1 MTSDDPSQYH
11 VWHWELGLLIFI
23 LHILIQASWCHEPLF
38 SLVLLQNEHIDRK
51 TCLDREKRLIV
62 IGAHHVSL
70 NAYQPG
76 TETVVWICNLASSS
90 TRHGF
95 CSTQRFKCHITLVF
109 IPKKTSQT
117 SQKERNPQK
126 GSQGFVSLPCLK
138 ARVSN

>member
-109 IPKKTSQT
+109 IPKKNKLDITERKEPTKGIPGFCFSPLSQ
-117 SQKERNPQK
+117 
-126 GSQGFVSLPCLK
+126 SQGQ
-138 ARVSN
+138 